1 MAKNK
6 KASSSTIEMEF
17 DKALGEFAT
26 VRPTAE
32 ATTKEPLRLQEDDT
46 GARFLVY
53 VTDLGVRHELR
64 FEGEQPW
71 FTQKQLADMFGV
83 QVPTVYEHIQ
93 RFTDDGEL
101 EKSTIRDFLIV
112 RQEGSRKV
120 ERLIAHY
127 TLDVAFYVGYRVNST
142 AGVLFRK
149 WATAVLIQFATKGFV
164 IDKDRLKD
172 PDDPSIVDHL
182 GDIIDEI
189 RAAGANAFREVKT
202 LCAACADYDGSTE
215 KAAAFF
221 ASMENKMLWVA
232 TAERGSMTSAEL
244 IFSRADVA
252 QPNMGL
258 TYHTGKRGDPTQRD
272 VVVGTNYLLVDEQQ
286 VKNKVVNLVLRY
298 LEDQH
303 RQKRIVYM
311 DNLGGKLDE
320 FIIFN
325 GWPLLTHKGQKSGE
339 KARDHARHL
348 LSEFKQRQLN

>member
-1 MAKNK
+1 MAKNRK
-6 KASSSTIEMEF
+6 SKSSTIEMEF

-26 VRPTAE
+26 VK
-32 ATTKEPLRLQEDDT
+32 ATDLATRADEPLRLQEDDT

-53 VTDLGVRHELR
+53 VTDRGVRHELR

-83 QVPTVYEHIQ
+83 SVRTVGDHVNKFIE
-93 RFTDDGEL
+93 DGEL
-101 EKSTIRDFLIV
+101 GDSVT
-112 RQEGSRKV
+112 RKFRV
-120 ERLIAHY
+120 TATDGKTYDTTHY
-127 TLDVAFYVGYRVNST
+127 ALDVAFYVGYRVNST

-189 RAAGANAFREVKT
+189 RAAGANAFREVKK
-202 LCAACADYDGSTE
+202 LCSACADYDGSTE
-215 KAAAFF
+215 KATAFF
-221 ASMENKMLWVA
+221 ASMENKLLWVA

-244 IFSRADVA
+244 ILSRADAA

-258 TYHTGKRGDPTQRD
+258 TYHTGKRGEPTQRD
-272 VVVGTNYLLVDEQQ
+272 VVVGTNYLLVEEQQ

-311 DNLGGKLDE
+311 DNLGSKLDE
-320 FIIFN
+320 FIKFN

-339 KARDHARHL
+339 KARDYARRL
-348 LSEFKQRQLN
+348 LSEYKQRQLN